1 MALYL
6 VKHGENFTFL
16 TLPKIISSV
25 KEVDVKGKECEG
37 KYEERGQGRRKQIS
51 KSMEEKKNL
60 EVQKQK
66 SEWKQVEGPGMLKQ
80 YDLIAE
86 RNVSKRKQ
94 ASAPQ

>member
-37 KYEERGQGRRKQIS
+37 KYEEIGQGRRKQ
-51 KSMEEKKNL
+51 
-60 EVQKQK
+60 
-66 SEWKQVEGPGMLKQ
+66 
-80 YDLIAE
+80 
-86 RNVSKRKQ
+86 RK
-94 ASAPQ
+94 